1 MNIEEER
8 KKIISSLTAA
18 RLEKNLSQEALAR
31 LVGTKRSNISRMESG
46 AQNISLDSFLKIASA
61 LGKEVHLFT
70 FRRHPSINLPEARL
84 QAIEEQIS
92 FRVKELLSLPRK

>member
-31 LVGTKRSNISRMESG
+31 LVGTKRSPMKTYAGKSWALNSERNCAVWLILPSEGILPSTFRKRAFRPLKSRS
-46 AQNISLDSFLKIASA
+46 ASA
-61 LGKEVHLFT
+61 
-70 FRRHPSINLPEARL
+70 
-84 QAIEEQIS
+84 
-92 FRVKELLSLPRK
+92 

>member
-31 LVGTKRSNISRMESG
+31 LVGTKRSNISRMRTLSAGSG
-46 AQNISLDSFLKIASA
+46 TDRRGDAALAAAPGDSKKPGFCS
-61 LGKEVHLFT
+61 
-70 FRRHPSINLPEARL
+70 
-84 QAIEEQIS
+84 
-92 FRVKELLSLPRK
+92 